1 MGFPDWTLWGIGLS
15 LAGALLALI
24 LALLGQA
31 PGFLKRTGLSGA
43 RLEQHVRAY
52 TGYALALVL
61 LACGFFIAGVP
72 LGSNNAVEPQI
83 SVTQLPE
90 QEQLALVT
98 DTPTGVPPDDDLPSE
113 VAPMTPATPETG
125 AFSGPPPEIT
135 EEELVSP
142 DPELNVSP
150 LADDNGESE
159 SPGFS
164 TSTPSPTRVQPTNTP
179 SATPTSTASP
189 TLTPTPILSETA
201 MVDTAGSTIWVL
213 RSPGGQNLVT
223 VTDGDLVIV
232 LPKHANQGGILWRQ
246 IRTVKGMVGWVQ
258 EQFLNYDV

>member
-1 MGFPDWTLWGIGLS
+1 MGFPDWTLWGMGLS
-15 LAGALLALI
+15 LAGALLALT

-43 RLEQHVRAY
+43 RLEQHVRTY

-61 LACGFFIAGVP
+61 LAFGFFVAGVP
-72 LGSNNAVEPQI
+72 LGSNNPVEPQI
-83 SVTQLPE
+83 SDTQQPE

-98 DTPTGVPPDDDLPSE
+98 DTPTGEPSE
-113 VAPMTPATPETG
+113 DEMASEDAPVTPATPETG
-125 AFSGPPPEIT
+125 AFSGPPPEII
-135 EEELVSP
+135 EEELASP

-150 LADDNGESE
+150 LARENGESE
-159 SPGFS
+159 STGFS
-164 TSTPSPTRVQPTNTP
+164 TSTPSPTLVQPTNTP

-201 MVDTAGSTIWVL
+201 VVDTAGSTIWVV

-246 IRTVKGMVGWVQ
+246 IRTVKGIVGWVQ
-258 EQFLNYDV
+258 EQFLSYDF

>member
-1 MGFPDWTLWGIGLS
+1 M
-15 LAGALLALI
+15 
-24 LALLGQA
+24 
-31 PGFLKRTGLSGA
+31 A
-43 RLEQHVRAY
+43 RLEQHVRTY

-61 LACGFFIAGVP
+61 LAFGFFVAGVP
-72 LGSNNAVEPQI
+72 LGSNNPVEPQI
-83 SVTQLPE
+83 SDTQQPE

-98 DTPTGVPPDDDLPSE
+98 DTPIGEPSE
-113 VAPMTPATPETG
+113 DEMASEDAPETPATPETG
-125 AFSGPPPEIT
+125 AFSGPPPEII
-135 EEELVSP
+135 EEELASP

-150 LADDNGESE
+150 LARENGESE
-159 SPGFS
+159 STGFS
-164 TSTPSPTRVQPTNTP
+164 TSTPSPTLVQPTNTP

-201 MVDTAGSTIWVL
+201 VVDTAGSTIWVV

-246 IRTVKGMVGWVQ
+246 IRTVKGIVGWVQ
-258 EQFLNYDV
+258 EQFLNYDI

>member
-1 MGFPDWTLWGIGLS
+1 MGFPDWTLWGMGLS

-43 RLEQHVRAY
+43 KLEQHVRAY

-61 LACGFFIAGVP
+61 LAFGFFIAGVP
-72 LGSNNAVEPQI
+72 LGSNNPVEPQI
-83 SVTQLPE
+83 SDTQQPE
-90 QEQLALVT
+90 QEQLTLAT
-98 DTPTGVPPDDDLPSE
+98 DTPTGEPSE
-113 VAPMTPATPETG
+113 DEVASEDASVTPATPETG
-125 AFSGPPPEIT
+125 AFSGPPPEII
-135 EEELVSP
+135 EEELASP

-150 LADDNGESE
+150 FAGETGESE
-159 SPGFS
+159 SPGLS
-164 TSTPSPTRVQPTNTP
+164 TSTPSPTLVRPTNTP

-201 MVDTAGSTIWVL
+201 VVDTAGSTIWVV

-246 IRTVKGMVGWVQ
+246 IRTVKGIVGWVQ
-258 EQFLNYDV
+258 EQFLNYDL